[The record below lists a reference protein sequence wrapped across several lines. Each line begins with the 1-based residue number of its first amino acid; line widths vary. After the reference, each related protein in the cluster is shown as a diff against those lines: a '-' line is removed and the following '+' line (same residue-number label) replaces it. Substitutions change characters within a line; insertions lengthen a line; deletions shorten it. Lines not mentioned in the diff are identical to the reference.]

1 MSKNTVVIAADIGT
15 TSAKALAVGLDGCVR
30 AVHAKGY
37 PLLSPEPDAAEQ
49 DPDVIADA
57 VFECVREAVRKSGA
71 APDDVLCV
79 SFGAAMHSLIAL
91 DAGNRPLTRSITWA
105 DRRAQAFADEL
116 NADGTGLS
124 VYRRTGTPIHPMSP
138 LVKLRWLRRERPD
151 VFRRAAKFVGIKEYI
166 FHLLFGR
173 YVVDY
178 SIASTTGMFNLQ
190 QCGWDA
196 EAMELAGVQP
206 HRLPEPLPA
215 TSVLSGISEA
225 DASRLGLRPD
235 TPFVIGASDGALA
248 NLGAGVMGSDRLA
261 VTVGTSGAVRKTV
274 DRPVLDERG
283 RLFCY
288 ALAENR
294 WVIGGATNNGAI
306 VLQWMRDQ
314 LYAQRDQAGTEREEA
329 FDRMLEEAEAAGC
342 GAGGLLFL
350 PLLAGERA
358 PFWNGSAR
366 GVFFGLSLRHE
377 RKHMVRAAMEGVMF
391 QIAAIASLLEAPEA
405 GGKPAEALAGGGFA
419 KSPLWCQI
427 LADMLGIP
435 VAIPDTVESS
445 GLGAARLGMY
455 AVGAVNALEH
465 DWGQSAPL
473 RYEPDGERH
482 GTYRELFGMYM
493 RLYEQVK
500 ELFPPISRFQRNE

>member
-1 MSKNTVVIAADIGT
+1 MNNNTVVIAVDIGT
-15 TSAKALAVGLDGCVR
+15 TSTKALAVGPDGGVR
-30 AVHAKGY
+30 AVHSRGY

-49 DPDVIADA
+49 DPDVIAAA

-71 APDDVLCV
+71 APADVLCV
-79 SFGAAMHSLIAL
+79 SFSAAMHSLIAL
-91 DAGNRPLTRSITWA
+91 DAEHRPLTRSITWA

-151 VFRRAAKFVGIKEYI
+151 VFRRAAKFVGIKEYVL
-166 FHLLFGR
+166 HSLFGR
-173 YVVDY
+173 HVVDY

-196 EAMELAGVQP
+196 EALAVAGVEP
-206 HRLPEPLPA
+206 HRLPEPMPA
-215 TSVLSGISEA
+215 TAVLTGLS
-225 DASRLGLRPD
+225 DAAANRLGLRPD
-235 TPFVIGASDGALA
+235 TPFVLGASDGALA
-248 NLGAGVMGSDRLA
+248 NLGVGAMSADRLV

-288 ALAENR
+288 ALVDNR
-294 WVIGGATNNGAI
+294 WVIGGASNNGAI
-306 VLQWMRDQ
+306 VLQWMRDR
-314 LYAQRDQAGTEREEA
+314 LYPQHDPASSAREDA
-329 FDRMLEEAEAAGC
+329 FERMLEEAEAAGC
-342 GAGGLLFL
+342 GAAGLLFL

-358 PFWNGSAR
+358 PFWNGNAR

-405 GGKPAEALAGGGFA
+405 GGKPVEAVAGGGFA

-455 AVGAVNALEH
+455 AVGAADALEH
-465 DWGQSAPL
+465 DWCRNAPV

-482 GTYRELFGMYM
+482 GAYRELFGTYI

-500 ELFPPISRFQRNE
+500 DLFPEISRFQRNE